1 MGVVIRQSIFTSIIS
16 YLGVVI
22 GYINLLYLYP
32 RFLEVEQIGLLR
44 TIQDAAILFVPFA
57 QLGLAQSITRFYP
70 HFNKSQES
78 ASAFITLILLISV
91 IAFGIFWMIFTLA
104 ENQIIAF
111 FQDQAADIINY
122 LDLVLVLTFLLLLTT
137 IVETYSRS
145 LLKVAFPGFLREVG
159 IRFLQAVL
167 VSLYFLK
174 VVSFHYFLVLNV
186 AIYVITLSLLVL
198 NLSLSGQFRLTI
210 DLNLAKHPRIR
221 ELLQFAVLS
230 FIGTGSMV
238 IIGKVD
244 SLMVAGLLGFAS
256 NAVYTTAFYMAT
268 VIEIPKRAI
277 LQTTMPLIAEAFEKN
292 NLTEIDNLYKKVS
305 VNQLIIGA
313 LLLMGVWAN
322 LENIY
327 ALVPKGNIFEQGAY
341 VVLIIGAAK
350 LIDMIFG
357 PSSEIIVLSK
367 YYAFNIVV
375 VLVLAISVIVLNWY
389 LIPLYGLEGA
399 AVGSVLAMFL
409 FNTTKYLFIYW
420 KFKLQPFSINTLK
433 VLIIAFITIA
443 LNLVLP
449 KLDHVFL
456 DIVYRSA
463 LITIAF
469 TSLILLS
476 KSSAE
481 ANKLFERMLKLLKIR
496 P

>member
-1 MGVVIRQSIFTSIIS
+1 
-16 YLGVVI
+16 
-22 GYINLLYLYP
+22 
-32 RFLEVEQIGLLR
+32 
-44 TIQDAAILFVPFA
+44 
-57 QLGLAQSITRFYP
+57 
-70 HFNKSQES
+70 
-78 ASAFITLILLISV
+78 
-91 IAFGIFWMIFTLA
+91 
-104 ENQIIAF
+104 
-111 FQDQAADIINY
+111 
-122 LDLVLVLTFLLLLTT
+122 
-137 IVETYSRS
+137 
-145 LLKVAFPGFLREVG
+145 
-159 IRFLQAVL
+159 
-167 VSLYFLK
+167 
-174 VVSFHYFLVLNV
+174 
-186 AIYVITLSLLVL
+186 
-198 NLSLSGQFRLTI
+198 
-210 DLNLAKHPRIR
+210 
-221 ELLQFAVLS
+221 
-230 FIGTGSMV
+230 MV

-313 LLLMGVWAN
+313 LLLIGVWAN
-322 LENIY
+322 LDNIY
-327 ALVPKGNIFEQGAY
+327 TLVPKGNIFEQGAY
-341 VVLIIGAAK
+341 VVLLIGAAK

-375 VLVLAISVIVLNWY
+375 VLVLALSVIVLNWY

-409 FNTTKYLFIYW
+409 FNATKYVFIYW
-420 KFKLQPFSINTLK
+420 KFRLQPFSFNTLK
-433 VLIIAFITIA
+433 VLIIAFITIV

-481 ANKLFERMLKLLKIR
+481 ANKLFERLLKFLKISS
-496 P
+496 